1 MFRRSVSD
9 LSPAPSSKSLL
20 GSSRSNAIPEGDL
33 ANPESSD
40 ANKMLYIIKDGVRE
54 LDQWCNKLLKYGEA
68 VSSGSVKQDDSPK
81 VRESS

>member
-1 MFRRSVSD
+1 
-9 LSPAPSSKSLL
+9 
-20 GSSRSNAIPEGDL
+20 
-33 ANPESSD
+33 
-40 ANKMLYIIKDGVRE
+40 MLYIIKDGVRE